1 MTFHNIPTLIHFTH
15 TLFNQMAQ
23 TETASQPKKRVA
35 KQFHTGKGT
44 QQEIRMIC
52 NYLTHIHF
60 TNEQVKEEQI
70 ANAKAKLQDIKEA
83 QANV

>member
-1 MTFHNIPTLIHFTH
+1 
-15 TLFNQMAQ
+15 MAQ
-23 TETASQPKKRVA
+23 TETASKSKKRVA

-44 QQEIRMIC
+44 QQEIQMIC
-52 NYLTHIHF
+52 NYLTNIQL

-83 QANV
+83 TANV